1 MRTIDY
7 REINPE
13 SALHFAREA
22 ARDAFYEAYETHGH
36 DTSEHAFV
44 SEYVND
50 YMSDVFPAHMES
62 ALAEVQTLNERRQE
76 LLASIET
83 VMSGPC
89 AMVGDE
95 LTPSAQHDVNF
106 YRAQLA
112 EVESLLWEALD
123 ACAQ

>member
-22 ARDAFYEAYETHGH
+22 AHDAYLDAFGTDAIERGER
-36 DTSEHAFV
+36 AFV
-44 SEYVND
+44 RDYVND

-62 ALAEVQTLNERRQE
+62 ALAEVQTLNERRHE

-95 LTPSAQHDVNF
+95 LSPSAQHDVNF

-112 EVESLLWEALD
+112 EVESLLWDALD
-123 ACAQ
+123 ACA